1 MEPVIQKFRSALSG
15 FNRRDVM
22 QYIEQSAAAHRRKV
36 SELEDRLARV
46 EQERARLEEE
56 LSGLQDEKG
65 TVAAEEAR
73 VRASLEEATQSLTGL
88 RGELS
93 DTETNL
99 AAAREELE
107 RLQGQVGELAPMAQS
122 YGELKDRVATIEL
135 DAHRKAQATLD
146 EAQAE
151 AARIR
156 EETAAWV
163 NTLMERYGSLRQQ
176 MNGVFELARNL
187 SGLEGHI
194 QQMDGMAAQLKDK
207 AEHHG

>member
-22 QYIEQSAAAHRRKV
+22 QYIEQSAAAHRRRV
-36 SELEDRLARV
+36 AELEDRLAKV
-46 EQERARLEEE
+46 EEERSRLEEE

-65 TVAAEEAR
+65 SVAAEEAR
-73 VRASLEEATQSLTGL
+73 VRASLEEATESLTGL

-93 DTETNL
+93 DTETSL

-107 RLQGQVGELAPMAQS
+107 RLQSQVGELAPMAQS

-151 AARIR
+151 AARLR
-156 EETAAWV
+156 EETLAWV
-163 NTLMERYGSLRQQ
+163 DQVMEQYGSLRQQ

-187 SGLEGHI
+187 SGLEEHVHR
-194 QQMDGMAAQLKDK
+194 MDGTAADLKGK